1 MPQLSL
7 NLVALAIFFVT
18 MTSLLG
24 PIVHLS
30 PAVPAIVAAG
40 ALGLAAI
47 DTLSWQGQGSTLML
61 DWLAGFSSQHRA
73 RVTRHEAG
81 HFLVAHLLGIPVTGY
96 TLSAWEALRQGYP
109 GEGGVRFDSQELESE
124 LSQNKLSAQL
134 LNRYCTIWMAGI
146 AAETL
151 IYGNVEGGGDDRQK
165 LQGVVA
171 QLPLPAQEREQ
182 KQRWATLQAKTLLES
197 HTEAY
202 AALLEAMEAGSSVE
216 QCVVAIEQAQEQPQ
230 ASELRVESDGTA
242 NS

>member
-7 NLVALAIFFVT
+7 NLVAISIFVVT
-18 MTSLLG
+18 IASLLG

-30 PAVPAIVAAG
+30 PIFPAIVTAG
-40 ALGLAAI
+40 FLGLAAV
-47 DTLSWQGQGSTLML
+47 DTFSWQGQGSTLML
-61 DWLAGFSSQHRA
+61 DWLAGFSTQHRA

-109 GEGGVRFDSQELESE
+109 GEGGVRFDSQELDAE
-124 LSQNKLSAQL
+124 LAEGKLSAQL

-151 IYGNVEGGGDDRQK
+151 IYGDVEGGGDDRQK
-165 LQGVVA
+165 LEGVIA
-171 QLPLPAQEREQ
+171 QLPIAPQEREQ
-182 KQRWATLQAKTLLES
+182 KPRWATLQAKTLLES

-202 AALLEAMEAGSSVE
+202 AALLSAMEARSSVE
-216 QCVVAIEQAQEQPQ
+216 ACVSAIEQAETKTS
-230 ASELRVESDGTA
+230 AA
-242 NS
+242 A

>member
-7 NLVALAIFFVT
+7 NLVALSIFTVT
-18 MTSLLG
+18 MASLLG

-30 PAVPAIVAAG
+30 PVVPAVLTAG
-40 ALGLAAI
+40 ALGLAAV
-47 DTLSWQGQGSTLML
+47 DTFSWQGQGAALML
-61 DWLAGFSSQHRA
+61 DWLAGFSTLHRA

-109 GEGGVRFDSQELESE
+109 GEGGVRFDSQELDAE
-124 LSQNKLSAQL
+124 LAQGQLSAQL

-151 IYGNVEGGGDDRQK
+151 IYGNSEGGSDDRQK
-165 LQGVVA
+165 LEGVVA
-171 QLPLPAQEREQ
+171 QLPIAPSEREQ
-182 KQRWATLQAKTLLES
+182 KQRWALLQAKTILEN

-202 AALLEAMEAGSSVE
+202 GALLTAMEARSSVAD
-216 QCVVAIEQAQEQPQ
+216 CINAMEQAHNAQPVSS
-230 ASELRVESDGTA
+230 AD
-242 NS
+242 